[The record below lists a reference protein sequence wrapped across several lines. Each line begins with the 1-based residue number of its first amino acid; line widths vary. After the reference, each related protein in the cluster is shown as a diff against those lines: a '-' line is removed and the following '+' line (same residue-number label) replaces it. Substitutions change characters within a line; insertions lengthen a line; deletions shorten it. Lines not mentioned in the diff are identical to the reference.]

1 MFGSKKVLLK
11 ESYNRGFE
19 TGYRD
24 GRERGRSEALSK
36 VAEGWAK
43 SWGEDGKPALEA
55 EIKSLRER
63 NEQLE
68 KELLIAHDRI
78 DQLKFT
84 GGK

>member
-1 MFGSKKVLLK
+1 MFIRKEDYHEHLK
-11 ESYNRGFE
+11 NKYDEGYLVGFSRGKDE
-19 TGYRD
+19 ALSMAAEGYARSW
-24 GRERGRSEALSK
+24 GERGR
-36 VAEGWAK
+36 
-43 SWGEDGKPALEA
+43 PALET
-55 EIKSLRER
+55 EIRSLRER